1 MTSQPAVSVVTE
13 EQHARSGTY
22 TLLGALL
29 NSPCSEPV
37 VNLLTSIDISD
48 SSGEALPWSKLQSGI
63 VNADLD
69 DLAHEYHALFV
80 GLGRGELLPY
90 GSVYLTG
97 FLQEKPLADL
107 RANLQELGFEVTDNT
122 HEPEDHVGALCEV
135 MGIMAGSPNE
145 FSHETQ
151 MAFFSQHM
159 GPWMMEFFDDLIK
172 ARESGFYRSVGEFG
186 RAFIAIEKQ
195 YFAMEV

>member
-1 MTSQPAVSVVTE
+1 MNSQPAASTVSE

-22 TLLGALL
+22 LLLGALL
-29 NSPCSEPV
+29 NSPCSEAV
-37 VNLLTSIDISD
+37 VNLLASIETSD
-48 SSGEALPWSKLQSGI
+48 SSGDALPWSKLKSEI
-63 VNADLD
+63 IAANLD
-69 DLAHEYHALFV
+69 DLGHEYHALFV

-107 RANLQELGFEVTDNT
+107 RTDLQDLGFETTDST

-151 MAFFSQHM
+151 KAFFSQHM
-159 GPWMMEFFDDLIK
+159 GPWMTEFFDDLIK
-172 ARESGFYRSVGEFG
+172 ARESGVYRSVGEFG